1 MQSMV
6 DFAQNTIYRCSLFVI
21 ISDPSFHYV
30 DMIPGEW
37 DLFLSAHDDKK
48 IRSCPIKTANIRRV
62 LVDHYNYW
70 KILTFKKFKISY
82 ICTLCFENLLTY

>member
-6 DFAQNTIYRCSLFVI
+6 DFAQNTICRCSLFVI

-48 IRSCPIKTANIRRV
+48 NKVMSNKNCQ
-62 LVDHYNYW
+62 Y
-70 KILTFKKFKISY
+70 S
-82 ICTLCFENLLTY
+82 